1 MVRRLMSSKSPAQ
14 SQVIWFKRI
23 LIATDFSDA
32 SRNALLYATALAQY
46 YRARLYIVHV
56 VSSIG
61 YKLAGP
67 GAEVLAVE
75 YAARDLKELWGK
87 LGNDQSSRVELSLI
101 VREGEVSAQ
110 LVNLIQ
116 EEHVDLIVVGTHG
129 RTGVSKVAFGSVA
142 EDVFRKASCPVLTV
156 GPNSASDW
164 PQRELGAEKAILF
177 ATDFGD
183 LSLAALPYAA
193 SIANLAGAKLVLL
206 HVAESAP
213 HSEPTSIFGN
223 AADTTTEDA
232 LRRASVKRL
241 GKLVPQDLRVE
252 PELRVAFGPPA
263 DAILNEAAS
272 TAAGVI
278 ALGLHHKSLFPP
290 GRLPS
295 TTAYG
300 VVIDARC
307 PVLTVRR

>member
-1 MVRRLMSSKSPAQ
+1 VWSLPPIDI
-14 SQVIWFKRI
+14 VFKRV

-32 SRNALLYATALAQY
+32 SRNALLCATAIAHY
-46 YRARLYIVHV
+46 YGAKLYIAHV

-61 YKLAGP
+61 YELAGP

-87 LGNDQSSRVELSLI
+87 LGDTHESSRLELSLI
-101 VREGEVSAQ
+101 VRKGEVSAQ
-110 LVNLIQ
+110 LENLIQ
-116 EEHVDLIVVGTHG
+116 EEHIDLIVVGTRG

-156 GPNSASDW
+156 GPSSASDW

-193 SIANLAGAKLVLL
+193 SIANRAGAKLVLL

-213 HSEPTSIFGN
+213 HAEPTSIFGN
-223 AADTTTEDA
+223 AADTATEDA

-241 GKLVPQDLRVE
+241 RKLVPQDLRAE

-272 TAAGVI
+272 TAAGLI